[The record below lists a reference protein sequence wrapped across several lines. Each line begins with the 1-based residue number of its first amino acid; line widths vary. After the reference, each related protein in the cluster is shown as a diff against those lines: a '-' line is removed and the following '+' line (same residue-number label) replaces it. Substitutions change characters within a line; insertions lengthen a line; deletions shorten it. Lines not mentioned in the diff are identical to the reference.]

1 MKQLLSCL
9 LCVFSFFFLSL
20 GHSKGDERIHYTLNN
35 GLDVYLIRDT
45 SLPIVSHVLL
55 YKVGGAS
62 DPRGSSGLAHYLEHL
77 MFRSSK
83 NIPSISK
90 EINGLRSLYN
100 AFTSDYH
107 TVYHQLFHRDKLEKV
122 IRLEAERMRNL
133 VISDEAA
140 GLERKIVI
148 EERKMRV
155 DNKPVVKLEEEMM
168 AAFYRSE
175 TSWNVI
181 GWEEELVLFDAA
193 LAQRMYNA
201 CYRPSNAVL
210 LILGDIDV
218 DEAKK
223 YVEKYY
229 GVLTNSSS
237 RWRSCFGRVVE
248 PAHHSDIDV
257 RMIND
262 KTEDRAL
269 IYFFPAP
276 NVSAEGHAAM
286 LVASQVLAGGKTS
299 VLGMELI
306 HNLRLALNVSVDYD
320 YLTFRKG
327 IVEIIVTPLNADVK
341 LEILEKSVSGVM
353 SEVVKNGIGADD
365 IEAAKMTLKVS
376 LMEALDGFNARS
388 ISHVAA
394 LSVGADFDHF
404 QKLAERV
411 SAVTPEQINSAIMQ
425 LMNAKKV
432 IGYLD
437 K

>member
-1 MKQLLSCL
+1 MKKFLSCL
-9 LCVFSFFFLSL
+9 LCVFSFFLLSV
-20 GHSKGDERIHYTLNN
+20 GHSKEDERIHYTLSN

-83 NIPSISK
+83 NVPSISK
-90 EINGLRSLYN
+90 QIHGLHSLYN

-107 TVYHQLFHRDKLEKV
+107 TVYHQLFHKDKLEKV
-122 IRLEAERMRNL
+122 IRLEAERMQNL

-193 LAQRMYNA
+193 VAQRMYNA

-218 DEAKK
+218 AEVKE
-223 YVEKYY
+223 YIEKYY
-229 GVLTNSSS
+229 GVLINSSS
-237 RWRSCFGRVVE
+237 RWRSCFSRVVE
-248 PAHHSDIDV
+248 PAHHSDMDV
-257 RMIND
+257 RMINN

-276 NVSAEGHAAM
+276 NVSAEEHAAM

-320 YLTFRKG
+320 YLTLRKG
-327 IVEIIVTPLNADVK
+327 IVEIVVTPLSADVK
-341 LEILEKSVSGVM
+341 LEVLEKSVSGVM
-353 SEVVKNGIGADD
+353 SEVVKSGIGADD
-365 IEAAKMTLKVS
+365 IEAAKMTLKAS
-376 LMEALDGFNARS
+376 LMKALDGFNARS
-388 ISHVAA
+388 ISHVVA

-404 QKLAERV
+404 QKLAEHI
-411 SAVTPEQINSAIMQ
+411 SAVTPEQINNAIMQ